1 MIRIAILDD
10 HAVVRRGLRQI
21 LSAESDMKV
30 SCEAATAPELL
41 DGLKKPIDAVL
52 LDLTLPGRNGLE
64 VLKEVKQDRPT
75 LPVLVLTMHAEEQ
88 FGTRAIKAGASGYL
102 NKESAPEELV
112 TALRKVVA
120 GGRYITPSLAETLA
134 AEVMAPQTRPRHQ
147 TLSNREDEVF
157 RLIASGI
164 TVTEV
169 GHRLALSVKTVSTH
183 RTRILKKLGLHTTA
197 DLIRYAIHN
206 RLVE

>member
-169 GHRLALSVKTVSTH
+169 GHRVALSVKTVSTH